1 MDKIIINI
9 KSIFPFKSG
18 AHGPRR
24 GKEMKELESI
34 ENGFISFN
42 EGKISGIGLMEEI
55 NLNGLAGTA
64 EVIDARGQFALPCF
78 VDSHTHVVFAEPR
91 HTEFVDRIKGLT
103 YEEIALRGGGILNS
117 AKKLQES
124 SEEKLYL
131 DAMARLEELMV
142 LGTGSIEIKTS
153 SNEQSAIEL
162 DSNSEDVL
170 TRHLLKLSEVED
182 QFRQL
187 TNKFEEI
194 NFKLD
199 KLSNRLSK
207 IQADNQIRFQDIET
221 VMSSGEVTTKL
232 TSKPKVET
240 NEVLPGSSQPQD
252 LGSISYKDTETSETS
267 QKIESV
273 DTTASVVTE
282 TFQAEEKI
290 LPQDLTPKKQYEFA
304 TSFLKVGDY
313 STAERAFREFVL
325 SNSEHELAGSAQYW
339 YAETFRIRQ
348 LYTDAASA
356 YLEGYQKYPKGNKA
370 PINLLKLGVSMV
382 QIGEKDQGCKM
393 INGVQL
399 QYPKANQSVI
409 QKAKYESKKFEC
421 IKEDS

>member
-1 MDKIIINI
+1 MRFTLKIIFIVLFNLSFLQNSFSDNHNIYETLEII
-9 KSIFPFKSG
+9 KSDLKT
-18 AHGPRR
+18 
-24 GKEMKELESI
+24 LERAVYS
-34 ENGFISFN
+34 
-42 EGKISGIGLMEEI
+42 
-55 NLNGLAGTA
+55 
-64 EVIDARGQFALPCF
+64 
-78 VDSHTHVVFAEPR
+78 
-91 HTEFVDRIKGLT
+91 
-103 YEEIALRGGGILNS
+103 
-117 AKKLQES
+117 
-124 SEEKLYL
+124 
-131 DAMARLEELMV
+131 
-142 LGTGSIEIKTS
+142 GSIEINTS
-153 SNEQSAIEL
+153 SNEQSNIEL
-162 DSNSEDVL
+162 DNNSEDVL

-221 VMSSGEVTTKL
+221 SISSGESTTQL
-232 TSKPKVET
+232 SSKPKTDVTKSEI
-240 NEVLPGSSQPQD
+240 LPGSSQPQD
-252 LGSISYKDTETSETS
+252 LGTISYKDTETSETS
-267 QKIESV
+267 QQIQSV
-273 DTTASVVTE
+273 DTTASIVTE

-290 LPQDLTPKKQYEFA
+290 LPQDLSPEKQYEFA

-356 YLEGYQKYPKGNKA
+356 YLEGYQKYPKGTKA

-393 INGVQL
+393 INGVEL

>member
-1 MDKIIINI
+1 MRFTPKLIILILFYLSFLQNSFSDNHNI
-9 KSIFPFKSG
+9 Y
-18 AHGPRR
+18 
-24 GKEMKELESI
+24 ETLEI
-34 ENGFISFN
+34 
-42 EGKISGIGLMEEI
+42 
-55 NLNGLAGTA
+55 
-64 EVIDARGQFALPCF
+64 
-78 VDSHTHVVFAEPR
+78 
-91 HTEFVDRIKGLT
+91 IKNDLKT
-103 YEEIALRGGGILNS
+103 
-117 AKKLQES
+117 
-124 SEEKLYL
+124 
-131 DAMARLEELMV
+131 LERAV
-142 LGTGSIEIKTS
+142 YSGSIEVKTS
-153 SNEQSAIEL
+153 SNEQSNIEL
-162 DSNSEDVL
+162 DTDSEDVL
-170 TRHLLKLSEVED
+170 TRHLLKLSEVEE

-207 IQADNQIRFQDIET
+207 IQADNQIRFQDIESAL
-221 VMSSGEVTTKL
+221 SSGDITTQL
-232 TSKPKVET
+232 SSKPKTDTKSEI
-240 NEVLPGSSQPQD
+240 LPGSSQPQD

-267 QKIESV
+267 QQIESV
-273 DTTASVVTE
+273 DTTATVVTE

-290 LPQDLTPKKQYEFA
+290 LPQDLSPKKQYEFA

-325 SNSEHELAGSAQYW
+325 DNSEHELAGSAQYW

-393 INGVQL
+393 INGVEL

>member
-1 MDKIIINI
+1 MRLTFKLIIIILFNLSFSQYAFSDNHNI
-9 KSIFPFKSG
+9 Y
-18 AHGPRR
+18 
-24 GKEMKELESI
+24 ETLEI
-34 ENGFISFN
+34 
-42 EGKISGIGLMEEI
+42 
-55 NLNGLAGTA
+55 
-64 EVIDARGQFALPCF
+64 
-78 VDSHTHVVFAEPR
+78 
-91 HTEFVDRIKGLT
+91 IKNDLKT
-103 YEEIALRGGGILNS
+103 
-117 AKKLQES
+117 
-124 SEEKLYL
+124 
-131 DAMARLEELMV
+131 LERAV
-142 LGTGSIEIKTS
+142 YSGSIEISSS
-153 SNEQSAIEL
+153 SNEQPTNEL
-162 DSNSEDVL
+162 DNNSEDVL

-182 QFRQL
+182 QFREL

-207 IQADNQIRFQDIET
+207 IQADNQIRFQDIESAI
-221 VMSSGEVTTKL
+221 SSGEITTQL
-232 TSKPKVET
+232 SSKPKTDTKTEI
-240 NEVLPGSSQPQD
+240 LPGSSQPQD
-252 LGSISYKDTETSETS
+252 LGSISYKDTETSETT
-267 QKIESV
+267 QQIQSV
-273 DTTASVVTE
+273 DTTATVVTE

-290 LPQDLTPKKQYEFA
+290 LPQDLSPKKQYEFA

-325 SNSEHELAGSAQYW
+325 TNSEHELAGSAQYW

-393 INGVQL
+393 INGVEL

-421 IKEDS
+421 NKEDS